1 VEAMEGTDAAI
12 ERAGQLMRSLGGDA
26 STLQPSDEVG
36 AGVPFRAGASLHPGE
51 RWADLTKAFGYP
63 APLARV

>member
-1 VEAMEGTDAAI
+1 MPHPS
-12 ERAGQLMRSLGGDA
+12 RLRSCRL
-26 STLQPSDEVG
+26 SIPHPSDEVG